1 MEPFSETPL
10 LTEPVTEPGHS
21 PERLNRRETSA
32 DDVPS
37 AAIFGTVLCLSAA
50 FFYAGANVALRMLAD
65 PSRATD
71 PMWTICVKETVTV
84 LVVGPL
90 LLFQYLR
97 GRASLP
103 SRRSLGIL
111 LAAGAA
117 VQLIGNVGLLWAMG
131 IVGLAIAL
139 PVALAVSL
147 ISAALL
153 GTFFLKESLTWRV
166 MLGIGLL
173 IAGIV
178 CLRAGAGG
186 GLEGIHT
193 PAGMVIVAI
202 LVACLAGVT
211 YGLLT
216 IAIRHVAR
224 RDTSVWVVVLVV
236 TGCGMVLLGVLSW
249 ARFGIARLAATPAEH
264 LFWMGVSG
272 FLNLLGF
279 LALTKGLQWTPV
291 ARANILTASQVALA
305 ALAGWILFQENVNAP
320 VLMGFALTLAALF
333 CTDRG

>member
-1 MEPFSETPL
+1 MEPFAETPL
-10 LTEPVTEPGHS
+10 LTEPEHS
-21 PERLNRRETSA
+21 PDRFERQEASA
-32 DDVPS
+32 KDIPS

-84 LVVGPL
+84 LFVGPL
-90 LLFQYLR
+90 LLLQYLV

-103 SRRSLGIL
+103 SRRSLLIL
-111 LAAGAA
+111 AAAGAA

-166 MLGIGLL
+166 LVGIGLL

-186 GLEGIHT
+186 GLEGIHA
-193 PAGMVIVAI
+193 PAGMVIAAM
-202 LVACLAGVT
+202 LVACSAGVT

-224 RDTSVWVVVLVV
+224 RDTSVWIVVLVV
-236 TGCGMVLLGVLSW
+236 TGCGTVSLGILSW
-249 ARFGIARLAATPAEH
+249 VRFGIATLAATPGEH

-279 LALTKGLQWTPV
+279 VALSKGLQWTPV

-305 ALAGWILFQENVNAP
+305 ALAGWILFQEKVNPP
-320 VLMGFALTLAALF
+320 VLMGFGLTLAALF
-333 CTDRG
+333 FTDRG

>member
-1 MEPFSETPL
+1 MEPSAETPL
-10 LTEPVTEPGHS
+10 LTEPGES
-21 PERLNRRETSA
+21 PDRFERQDAPARDA
-32 DDVPS
+32 AS
-37 AAIFGTVLCLSAA
+37 AAILGSILCLSAA

-90 LLFQYLR
+90 LLFQYLQ

-103 SRRSLGIL
+103 SRRSLSIL
-111 LAAGAA
+111 VAVGLA

-139 PVALAVSL
+139 PIALAVSL

-153 GTFFLKESLTWRV
+153 GAVLLGESLTWRV
-166 MLGIGLL
+166 MAGIGLL

-186 GLEGIHT
+186 GLEGNHA
-193 PAGMVIVAI
+193 PAWMVIVAM
-202 LVACLAGVT
+202 LVACLAGIT
-211 YGLLT
+211 FGLLT

-224 RDTSVWVVVLVV
+224 RDTSVWVVVFVV
-236 TGCGMVLLGVLSW
+236 TGCGTVSLGILSW
-249 ARFGIARLAATPAEH
+249 ARFGLAALAATPGEH
-264 LFWMGVSG
+264 LLWMGVSG
-272 FLNLLGF
+272 VLNLLGF
-279 LALTKGLQWTPV
+279 VTLSKGLQWTPV

-305 ALAGWILFQENVNAP
+305 ALAGWILFQEKVNPP
-320 VLMGFALTLAALF
+320 VLLGFGLTLAALF
-333 CTDRG
+333 FTDRG

>member
-1 MEPFSETPL
+1 MEPSAQTPL
-10 LTEPVTEPGHS
+10 SAEPEELPDRLGWRDAS
-21 PERLNRRETSA
+21 PQEATSA
-32 DDVPS
+32 GVAGS
-37 AAIFGTVLCLSAA
+37 ILCLSAA

-71 PMWTICVKETVTV
+71 PMWTIFVKETVTV

-90 LLFQYLR
+90 LWFRYLR
-97 GRASLP
+97 GRASFP
-103 SRRSLGIL
+103 SWDSLFIL
-111 LAAGAA
+111 VAAGAA

-131 IVGLAIAL
+131 VVGLAIAL
-139 PVALAVSL
+139 PIALAVSL

-153 GTFFLKESLTWRV
+153 GAVLLGESLTWRV
-166 MLGIGLL
+166 LAGIGLL

-186 GLEGIHT
+186 GLVGMNA
-193 PAGMVIVAI
+193 PAWMVVVAM
-202 LVACLAGVT
+202 LVACTAGIT

-236 TGCGMVLLGVLSW
+236 TGCGTVTLGILSW
-249 ARFGIARLAATPAEH
+249 ARFGIDALAATPGEH

-272 FLNLLGF
+272 ILNLLGF
-279 LALTKGLQWTPV
+279 LALSKGLQLTPV

-305 ALAGWILFQENVNAP
+305 ALAGWILFQERVNPP
-320 VLMGFALTLAALF
+320 VLMGFALTVAALF
-333 CTDRG
+333 FTDRG